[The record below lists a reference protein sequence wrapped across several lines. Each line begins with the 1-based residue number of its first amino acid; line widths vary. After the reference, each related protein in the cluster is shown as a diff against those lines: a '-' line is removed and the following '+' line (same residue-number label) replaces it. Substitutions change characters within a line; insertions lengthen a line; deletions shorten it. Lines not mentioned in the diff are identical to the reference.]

1 MAGVGGVQMDGPL
14 VPFAAGF
21 RKSLADEGF
30 SRYWARHLMNLMAEV
45 SHWLAAAGLR
55 AGDLTGEVVDEFF
68 AGRKP
73 SRSKC
78 RTVRSFQPVILHL
91 RSIGVV
97 AALPNLAS
105 GRTDTEIELL
115 DCYRRWCVAQRGL
128 TVATADQYV
137 TRVARF
143 LALWRPD
150 RQVVV
155 AELDGGAILATIRVA
170 ADVMPSPSRRCMVTA
185 LRCFLRFLHAT
196 GRATASLV
204 AAVPALKAWP
214 RTALPS
220 ALPAGDARRLV
231 AGCDPATLRGRRDAA
246 IVLVLLRLGLRASE
260 VARLALDD
268 IDWRAGEVAV
278 KGKGGRLDRL
288 PLPVEVGEAITA
300 YLREGRPSSSVR
312 WVFLSVTAPIRA
324 LSSDAVGS
332 LVYRACA
339 RAGVA
344 RVGPHALRRA
354 LATETLR
361 AGAPMSEVAQLLR
374 HVDQA
379 TSSIYAAA
387 DVAAVAALAQPWP
400 EVQR

>member
-1 MAGVGGVQMDGPL
+1 
-14 VPFAAGF
+14 
-21 RKSLADEGF
+21 
-30 SRYWARHLMNLMAEV
+30 
-45 SHWLAAAGLR
+45 
-55 AGDLTGEVVDEFF
+55 
-68 AGRKP
+68 
-73 SRSKC
+73 
-78 RTVRSFQPVILHL
+78 
-91 RSIGVV
+91 
-97 AALPNLAS
+97 
-105 GRTDTEIELL
+105 
-115 DCYRRWCVAQRGL
+115 
-128 TVATADQYV
+128 
-137 TRVARF
+137 
-143 LALWRPD
+143 
-150 RQVVV
+150 
-155 AELDGGAILATIRVA
+155 
-170 ADVMPSPSRRCMVTA
+170 VMPRPSLRCMVTA
-185 LRCFLRFLHAT
+185 LRCLLRFLHAT

-220 ALPAGDARRLV
+220 VLAAGDARRLV

-246 IVLVLLRLGLRASE
+246 IMLVLLRLGLRASE

-268 IDWRAGEVAV
+268 FDWRAGEVTI

-288 PLPVEVGEAITA
+288 PLPVEVGEAIAA
-300 YLREGRPSSSVR
+300 YLREGRPSSLGR
-312 WVFLSVTAPIRA
+312 WLFLSATAPIRA
-324 LSSDAVGS
+324 LSSDAVAS

-400 EVQR
+400 EVRR